1 MSPNPQ
7 KRTSLA
13 KIGKGTLASVATS
26 SLTLSGRHLL
36 AQTSSSSSNKTSA
49 ISQFGQAF
57 LERTGIP
64 GLSVAF
70 ARNGQIVHQ
79 EAFGSAS
86 LERKEKLS
94 PAHSFRIAS
103 VSKPITAVVIF
114 VLVERGVLRVT
125 DKVFGPQ
132 GILRAFSPVP
142 EAAKSMTVHHLL
154 THSCGG
160 WGNRA
165 NDPMFMHPDLN
176 HAELIHW
183 TLNNLPLSR
192 APGTS
197 YEYSNFGYCL
207 LGRIIEKVTGKSY
220 SQATNELV
228 LNRAG
233 ISKMQ
238 IAGNAIDQ
246 KAPNE
251 VQYHAERAEDPYS
264 INVSRM
270 DSHGGWI
277 GTPSELVKFAN
288 SVDGF
293 RPSGNLLQSASI
305 AAMTNPSANNPG
317 YASGWAVNSAPNWWH
332 TGSLAGTTG
341 LLVRTASGMCWAAC
355 ANARTSES
363 GAALDDIMWKM
374 ARSVPGWQA

>member
-7 KRTSLA
+7 RRASLA
-13 KIGKGTLASVATS
+13 KIGKGTLASITTS
-26 SLTLSGRHLL
+26 SLALSSRHLL
-36 AQTSSSSSNKTSA
+36 AQPSSSSSARASP

-79 EAFGSAS
+79 EAFGLANV
-86 LERKEKLS
+86 ERKEKLN

-103 VSKPITAVVIF
+103 VSKPITAAVIF
-114 VLVERGVLRVT
+114 VLVERGKLRVT
-125 DKVFGPQ
+125 DKVFGPD
-132 GILRAFSPVP
+132 GILKALTPAP

-160 WGNRA
+160 WGSRA
-165 NDPMFMHPDLN
+165 NDPMFMHPGLN
-176 HAELIHW
+176 HTELIHW
-183 TLNNLPLSR
+183 TLKNLPLSR

-207 LGRIIEKVTGKSY
+207 LGRITEQLTGKSY
-220 SQATNELV
+220 AQAANELI
-228 LNRAG
+228 LSRAG

-238 IAGNAIDQ
+238 IGGNALAQ
-246 KAPNE
+246 RAANE
-251 VQYHAERAEDPYS
+251 VHYYAERGEDPYS
-264 INVSRM
+264 INLSRM

-277 GTPSELVKFAN
+277 GTPSELVKFVN
-288 SVDGF
+288 SVDGL
-293 RPSGNLLQSASI
+293 RPSANLLQGASI

-332 TGSLAGTTG
+332 TGSLAGTTS

-355 ANARTSES
+355 ANARTSNS